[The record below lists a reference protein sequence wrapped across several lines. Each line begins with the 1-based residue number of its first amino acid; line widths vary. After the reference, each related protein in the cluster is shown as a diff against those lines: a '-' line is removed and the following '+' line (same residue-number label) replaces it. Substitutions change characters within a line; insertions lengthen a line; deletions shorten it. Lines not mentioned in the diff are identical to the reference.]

1 MTRVRAGF
9 TLLEM
14 MLSVS
19 ILLLV
24 FGIAVPFF
32 RTQLQAMDTHAGRY
46 EAQQNARYGAATV
59 DRELRI
65 AGAGLPDVQPMVVQ
79 ADQYAI
85 TFNADLAS
93 SVPGSVT
100 AVYYD
105 PDLPS
110 TATTSMTTGG
120 TVSLPL
126 SSTTY
131 PQINYYNGSAYSDA
145 ETISFWLAPDTA
157 ASAIAGTYALYRR
170 VNAQTPTIVARSLV
184 KRSGDTPT
192 FTYMVLD
199 STGTPVAIPTSK
211 LPIFHVATH
220 GATNDTGRVALT
232 DSIRLVKL
240 HLVGMTIGPKR
251 DTVYRSVDMS
261 VRLMNSGL
269 LHHTTCGDA
278 PIFGQTVTATYVAG
292 SAPDQ
297 ITVTW
302 NAATDETGGEK
313 DVERYFIYRR
323 RSAATTFGQEIAIVP
338 AGQSSYLYTDLPSD
352 STGTTGDWVYGVL
365 AQDCGAQNSSVAISP
380 AVTAP

>member
-1 MTRVRAGF
+1 
-9 TLLEM
+9 M
-14 MLSVS
+14 MLSVI

-32 RTQLQAMDTHAGRY
+32 RTQIQAMDSHAGRY

-59 DRELRI
+59 DRELRV

-93 SVPGSVT
+93 SVSGSVT

-105 PDLPS
+105 PDIQPS
-110 TATTSMTTGG
+110 ATTSMTTAN
-120 TVSLPL
+120 TITLPL

-131 PQINYYNGSAYSDA
+131 PQTNYFNGSIYSDA

-157 ASAIAGTYALYRR
+157 STALAGTYALYRR
-170 VNAQTPTIVARSLV
+170 VNNQAPTIVARNLV
-184 KRSGDTPT
+184 KRTGDTPT

-199 STGTPVAIPTSK
+199 NTGQPTALSTSK
-211 LPIFHVATH
+211 LPLFHVATH
-220 GATNDTGRVALT
+220 GATNDTGATAIT

-240 HLVGMTIGPKR
+240 HLVGITVGQKK
-251 DTVYRSVDMS
+251 DTTFRTVDMS

-269 LHHTTCGDA
+269 LQHTSCGDD
-278 PIFGQTVTATYVAG
+278 PIFGQPVTATYVAA
-292 SAPDQ
+292 SSPNQ
-297 ITVTW
+297 VKVTW
-302 NAATDETGGEK
+302 TAATDETTGEK

-323 RSAATTFGQEIAIVP
+323 RSAAVAFGQEIAIVP
-338 AGQSSYLYTDLPSD
+338 AGQSSYSYTDLPSD
-352 STGTTGDWVYGVL
+352 STGTSGTWVYGVL
-365 AQDCGAQNSSVAISP
+365 AQDCGAQNSAITLAP
-380 AVTAP
+380 AVVTP